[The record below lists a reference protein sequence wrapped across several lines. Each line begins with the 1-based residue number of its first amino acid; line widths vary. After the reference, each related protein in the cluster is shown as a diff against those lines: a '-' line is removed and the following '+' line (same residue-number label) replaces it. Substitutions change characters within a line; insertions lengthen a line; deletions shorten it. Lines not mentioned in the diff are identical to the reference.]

1 MNLFPI
7 MSDQSLNLNGIS
19 YRTRLSLEGID
30 IESVGCLINDRKHSD
45 ILFKYIIQ
53 DTRDL
58 SVLSGIIYIWF
69 AYKNGDVDLI
79 LWNVNDIIAGNF
91 VGRSILSLFKSA
103 NQAELRDLQVQF
115 II

>member
-1 MNLFPI
+1 

-19 YRTRLSLEGID
+19 YHTRLSLEGVD
-30 IESVGCLINDRKHSD
+30 IESVGCLVNDRKHGD
-45 ILFKYIIQ
+45 TLAKYIIQ
-53 DTRDL
+53 ETKDI

-69 AYKNGDVDLI
+69 AYENGDVDFI
-79 LWNVNDIIAGNF
+79 LWDVNDIIAGNF